1 MYSSRLVIALVIVL
15 AIVAC
20 AQTPQPTPTPDPRI
34 GQALGELDTLA
45 SQVAELKEQVAAA
58 SAELATLEAQ
68 VAQAANAPAVEP
80 VAMGETTPVP
90 HEMDAPT
97 AEPTAMGE
105 VTPVPQAMIEA
116 TKVQEIGMIENYA
129 ATRFFPKSIVVLKD
143 VPVRIYLTRLHREH
157 VNKFS
162 IEPFY
167 RSSAVILP
175 GEVGVIEFVADQVG
189 EFKIRNVGHNFDA
202 ALIVV
207 ATKEEMNKY
216 ISATG
221 KQMYALIHSIDD
233 FRIFPDRLVVQEGV
247 PVTVHNISLIAEHK
261 VSFGPFH
268 KPENINIKPK
278 EITPIKFTPEDPGE
292 YTIRHELHGFTG
304 DLIVEGN

>member
-1 MYSSRLVIALVIVL
+1 M
-15 AIVAC
+15 
-20 AQTPQPTPTPDPRI
+20 
-34 GQALGELDTLA
+34 
-45 SQVAELKEQVAAA
+45 AELKEQVAVA
-58 SAELATLEAQ
+58 SADLATLEAQ
-68 VAQAANAPAVEP
+68 VARVAQAADSPTAEPMATVE
-80 VAMGETTPVP
+80 VTPVP
-90 HEMDAPT
+90 HEMADAPT
-97 AEPTAMGE
+97 VEPTAMGE
-105 VTPVPQAMIEA
+105 VTPIPQEMMEGA
-116 TKVQEIGMIENYA
+116 KVQEIGLIENYA
-129 ATRFFPKSIVVLKD
+129 ATKFYPKIIVVLKD

-167 RSSAVILP
+167 RSSEVILP

-189 EFKIRNVGHNFDA
+189 EFEIRNVGHNFGA

-207 ATKEEMNKY
+207 ATKEEMKNY
-216 ISATG
+216 ISAMG

-268 KPENINIKPK
+268 QPENINIKPK
-278 EITPIKFTPEDPGE
+278 EITPIEFTPEDSGE
-292 YTIRHELHGFTG
+292 YKIRHELHGFTG
-304 DLIVEGN
+304 ELIVEGN